1 MPEYPGTLAA
11 VRCLGEHGIEVTVA
25 GSDVLAPARWSKHTA
40 RFVRCPAPRD
50 TQRFLEWLLEFG
62 EREPGYF
69 LYPTSDDLAW
79 MFASNAEALSKRFI
93 LYQPGLETLIRLLD
107 KKKLHAACVE
117 AAVSTVRTWFPES
130 EAEALRLGPE
140 LTFPLMIKPRT
151 QVMLA
156 TMNKGVV
163 VHSRADLMPRYRA
176 FLAGERY
183 LSPSL
188 ADFGD
193 VSHPML
199 QAFHVRAAEGIYS
212 IGGFIDERGE
222 LLGARA
228 ARKVLQRPRRVG
240 VGLCFE
246 AAEVDPSVTESIT
259 RLCRA
264 AGYFGLF
271 EVELILEDDKH
282 FLIDFNPRLY
292 GQIGF
297 DIARG
302 LPLPLFAWLAAKGDR
317 AGLQVLAGAARLPE
331 PSPSIYCDRF
341 ALDLM
346 LLLRGLAGTTS
357 AQERQRWQTWLASH
371 RAVTIDATFAA
382 GDRLPGLVHA
392 AAGLFGSIRH
402 ARGYWQQSVRD
413 PT

>member
-11 VRCLGEHGIEVTVA
+11 VRCLGEHGLEVTVA

-40 RFVRCPAPRD
+40 RFLRCPEPRD
-50 TQRFLEWLLEFG
+50 TPRFLQWLLDLG

-79 MFASNAEALSKRFI
+79 MFASNAAALSKRFV
-93 LYQPGLETLIRLLD
+93 LYQPGVETLIRLLD
-107 KKKLHAACVE
+107 KKKLYAACAE
-117 AAVSTVRTWFPES
+117 ASVGTMQTWFPES
-130 EAEALRLGPE
+130 EAEVERLAPE

-163 VHSRADLMPRYRA
+163 VERREDLVPKYRA

-193 VSHPML
+193 LSHPML

-212 IGGFIDERGE
+212 VGGFIDERGD
-222 LLGARA
+222 LLGVRA
-228 ARKVLQRPRRVG
+228 AKKVLQRPRRIG

-246 AAEVDPSVTESIT
+246 AAEIEPKVTEAIT

-264 AGYFGLF
+264 VGYFGVF
-271 EVELILEDDKH
+271 EVELIVEGDQH

-317 AGLQVLAGAARLPE
+317 AGLQVLAEAARQPE

-341 ALDLM
+341 ALDMM
-346 LLLRGLAGTTS
+346 LLLRRLAGTTS
-357 AQERQRWQTWLASH
+357 TEERHRWQSWLGAH
-371 RAVTIDATFAA
+371 RDVTIDATFAA
-382 GDRLPGLVHA
+382 GDRLPGLVHT
-392 AAGLFGSIRH
+392 AAGLFRSVRY

-413 PT
+413 PA